1 VALKDWLTSCWLQ
14 KRYLFGIDL
23 TDDEGNAFPPELFQH
38 SIEAAA
44 EEVGAALGIYLQDR
58 KTVEAERHDVMD
70 HDGGNYY
77 TQSMDIRPVREIT
90 KIELQYGD
98 QVATEIPKSWG
109 HVRHPNGGQVQLIP
123 GENAYSGVVFT
134 PSGTWWATGA
144 HRQYSPGWLVWSY
157 EAGFD
162 WSDPNERDEL
172 LLRAVAL
179 LGAALALDTAGDLIV
194 GAGIANKSV
203 SFDGVSTSIGTTSS
217 ATNAGYGA
225 RVLSYRKQHAGVMKS
240 LRARYQALDFFAI

>member
-1 VALKDWLTSCWLQ
+1 MALKDWLTACWLER
-14 KRYLFGIDL
+14 RYLFGIDL
-23 TDDEGNAFPPELFQH
+23 TDDEGNPFPPELFEH

-44 EEVGAALGIYLQDR
+44 EEVAAILGIYVKDR
-58 KTVEAERHDVMD
+58 KVVTAERHDTMD
-70 HDGGNYY
+70 HDGGHYY
-77 TQSMDIRPVREIT
+77 TTALDVRPVREIT

-98 QVATEIPKSWG
+98 QVATEIPVSWG
-109 HVRHPNGGQVQLIP
+109 HIRGATGGQVQLIP
-123 GENAYSGVVFT
+123 GENAYSGIVYT

-162 WSDPNERDEL
+162 WSDPEERDEL
-172 LLRAVAL
+172 LLRAIAL
-179 LGAALALDTAGDLIV
+179 LAAALALDTAGDLIV

-225 RVLSYRKQHAGVMKS
+225 KILSYRKQHAGVMKS
-240 LRARYQALDFFAI
+240 LKARYQTLGFFAV